1 MEKIQMQIFE
11 MTWDDTIEVRAVVL
25 NYSVQ

>member
-25 NYSVQ
+25 NFSVQ